1 VSCILNSRAVYAS
14 SGYRIWSCCDW
25 GRQGTPKI
33 TYSNLPVA
41 AEPTRE
47 GCWWHHLAQCQ
58 VTPRTDTAQLCGQ
71 PPPVWPP
78 SHCEN
83 LPPDISR
90 NSHCWLSLPLILL
103 LCSSEKV
110 SGEWEL
116 LKDEAAL
123 QHPCF
128 YVLSSLAAGTAEVLW
143 LKSVFSGAD
152 SKSVSCN
159 LWNINT
165 GKEWCEPQIIIQSNI
180 IKTILHKM
188 VFNGAAIYKWIL
200 SFKENVFLLFNQ

>member
-1 VSCILNSRAVYAS
+1 MHFELKSCLCLFRLPNMIMLWLRQARNSIDHLLQPPSGSRANKRRLLMAPS
-14 SGYRIWSCCDW
+14 S
-25 GRQGTPKI
+25 
-33 TYSNLPVA
+33 PVSGHSKDRHCTTLWA
-41 AEPTRE
+41 TSSS
-47 GCWWHHLAQCQ
+47 L
-58 VTPRTDTAQLCGQ
+58 TTI
-71 PPPVWPP
+71 
-78 SHCEN
+78 HCEN
-83 LPPDISR
+83 LPPEISR